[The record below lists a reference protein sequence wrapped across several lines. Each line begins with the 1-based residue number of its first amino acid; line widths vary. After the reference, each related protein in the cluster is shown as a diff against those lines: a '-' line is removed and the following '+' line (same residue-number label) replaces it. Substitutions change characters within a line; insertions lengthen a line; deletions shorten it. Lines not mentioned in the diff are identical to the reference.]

1 MTLETLF
8 DEAAR
13 RRASDIHLASG
24 EPPRLRIDGVLVP
37 LEGVPDLPR
46 LLEPLLTPEALAR
59 LGAGMPVERTL
70 EHGDLAF
77 VVIVF
82 RIGERGLAATF
93 RILPKGVPSLDAI
106 AEDALPLF
114 RRIMDA
120 PRGLILIVGRTG
132 SGKWT
137 TACALVDAINAEKAA
152 RIFVVEGH
160 PALRF
165 ENKRSLVTQFH
176 VGQDREGHA
185 RALAIA
191 RQADVDVVAL
201 DDVPTD
207 EALRQAL
214 ALVDTGCLVV
224 ANLNAETAAQAVE
237 GLLESAGD
245 EAPALRR
252 ALAESLLAVTAQR
265 LLPGLEGRGRVPLYE
280 WIVNTPTMKQALLD
294 GDLAQAQAEDPEC
307 RTRDAALEALVAAG
321 KVARG

>member
-13 RRASDIHLASG
+13 RRASDIHLVSG
-24 EPPRLRIDGVLVP
+24 EAPRLRIDGELVP
-37 LEGVPDLPR
+37 LEGVADLPR

-77 VVIVF
+77 VTIVF
-82 RIGERGLAATF
+82 RVGERGLGVTF
-93 RILPKGVPSLDAI
+93 RMLSKGIPPLDTI
-106 AEDALPLF
+106 GEDALPLF
-114 RRIMDA
+114 RRLMDA

-137 TACALVDAINAEKAA
+137 TACALVDAINAERAA

-165 ENKRSLVTQFH
+165 ESRKGLVTQFH
-176 VGQDREGHA
+176 VGQDCDSYA
-185 RALAIA
+185 RALEIA
-191 RQADVDVVAL
+191 YQADLDVVAL
-201 DDVPTD
+201 DDIPTY
-207 EALRQAL
+207 ETLRQAL
-214 ALVDTGCLVV
+214 ILADNGHLVV
-224 ANLNAETAAQAVE
+224 ANMNAETAVQAVE
-237 GLLESAGD
+237 RLLESAGD
-245 EAPALRR
+245 ETPALRR
-252 ALAESLLAVTAQR
+252 ALAESLLAVTGQR

-280 WIVNTPTMKQALLD
+280 WIVNTPTIKAALLD
-294 GDLAQAQAEDPEC
+294 GDLTTAQAEDPEC
-307 RTRDAALEALVAAG
+307 RTQAAALEALVAAG